1 MKKTSS
7 APARGSAV
15 HQKWDREIS
24 PQRMRAVADPVAR
37 LRREINDDAVDT
49 LVYLILGVAGDGI
62 EEQKV
67 HYV

>member
-1 MKKTSS
+1 
-7 APARGSAV
+7 
-15 HQKWDREIS
+15 
-24 PQRMRAVADPVAR
+24 MRAVADPVAR